1 MFNKKNFDKEYKSI
15 DKINKDYDSVTEV
28 SKHNINKINANSEI
42 GELPLEPV
50 EENIKLTPKTFQGEP
65 PMNNKSDSPYRPEIP
80 RKIVDIPNT
89 PRIPSDQNNSE
100 HNQRLVIGKTI
111 TIKGDISSCDTLV
124 IEGKVE
130 ANVFEVKNIEIAEGG
145 VFKGKAEVENASIA
159 GSFEGTLVTQ
169 NNLDISN
176 RGKVK
181 GNIKY
186 ENISIAIGGL
196 ILGDVDT
203 IGGIK
208 K

>member
-111 TIKGDISSCDTLV
+111 TIKGGWFGRNKSQI
-124 IEGKVE
+124 
-130 ANVFEVKNIEIAEGG
+130 
-145 VFKGKAEVENASIA
+145 
-159 GSFEGTLVTQ
+159 
-169 NNLDISN
+169 
-176 RGKVK
+176 
-181 GNIKY
+181 
-186 ENISIAIGGL
+186 
-196 ILGDVDT
+196 
-203 IGGIK
+203 
-208 K
+208 